1 MGGFDKIWK
10 FQILLNPSLNET
22 GSAEINSFRQNSNF
36 NYLLLFDMLKCLKNA
51 LTDIVITVN
60 LIGIQIFTP
69 HYPPFSD
76 IVVVFINN
84 TYINISYKMCF
95 NINQDLELFY
105 LENSLSLVLE
115 IVYLIGRIITEGFIN
130 FSNSLT

>member
-1 MGGFDKIWK
+1 
-10 FQILLNPSLNET
+10 
-22 GSAEINSFRQNSNF
+22 
-36 NYLLLFDMLKCLKNA
+36 MLKCLKNA

-69 HYPPFSD
+69 HFPPFSD
-76 IVVVFINN
+76 IVFINN
-84 TYINISYKMCF
+84 TYINISNKMSF
-95 NINQDLELFY
+95 NINQDIELFY

-115 IVYLIGRIITEGFIN
+115 IVYLIGRIITEGLIN